1 MNLKPDSVL
10 IGFDY
15 GTKKMGVA
23 IAQCI
28 TKTATPLNV
37 LKIKNE
43 NPNWEQLDQIVNDY
57 KPDLAIIGHPG
68 KANKQTSLLADK
80 IEKFGSAIEKHYT
93 MPTILFD
100 ESYSTAMARQ
110 ELRDLRRDG
119 VLSRKIKRGQLDSMA
134 AKIILEQWLKL
145 EILKKNNSLPLDT
158 TMVE

>member
-1 MNLKPDSVL
+1 MNLKPESVL

-28 TKTATPLNV
+28 TKTATPLSV

-43 NPNWEQLDQIVNDY
+43 TPSWEQLDQIVSDY
-57 KPDLAIIGHPG
+57 RPVLAIIGYPG
-68 KANKQTSLLADK
+68 KINKQTSLLADK
-80 IEKFGSAIEKHYT
+80 IEKFGSAIEKHYK

-100 ESYSTAMARQ
+100 ETYSTTIARK

-119 VLSRKIKRGQLDSMA
+119 NLSRRIKRGQVDSMA

-145 EILKKNNSLPLDT
+145 KTLG
-158 TMVE
+158 

>member
-1 MNLKPDSVL
+1 MHLKPDSVL

-28 TKTATPLNV
+28 TKTATPLSV

-43 NPNWEQLDQIVNDY
+43 TPNWEQLDQIVNDY
-57 KPDLAIIGHPG
+57 KPDIAIIGYPG
-68 KANKQTSLLADK
+68 KNNKKTSLLAEK
-80 IEKFGSAIEKHYT
+80 IEKFRSAIEKQYK

-100 ESYSTAMARQ
+100 ETYSTTIARQ

-119 VLSRKIKRGQLDSMA
+119 TLIRRIKRGQVDSMA

-145 EILKKNNSLPLDT
+145 ETLG
-158 TMVE
+158 

>member
-43 NPNWEQLDQIVNDY
+43 NPNWEQLDQKVND
-57 KPDLAIIGHPG
+57 
-68 KANKQTSLLADK
+68 
-80 IEKFGSAIEKHYT
+80 
-93 MPTILFD
+93 
-100 ESYSTAMARQ
+100 
-110 ELRDLRRDG
+110 
-119 VLSRKIKRGQLDSMA
+119 
-134 AKIILEQWLKL
+134 
-145 EILKKNNSLPLDT
+145 
-158 TMVE
+158 

>member
-37 LKIKNE
+37 LEIKNE
-43 NPNWEQLDQIVNDY
+43 NPNLEQLDQIVNDY
-57 KPDLAIIGHPG
+57 KPDIAIIGYPG
-68 KANKQTSLLADK
+68 KNNKKTSLLANK
-80 IEKFGSAIEKHYT
+80 IEKFESAIEKHYK

-100 ESYSTAMARQ
+100 ETFSTTIARQ

-119 VLSRKIKRGQLDSMA
+119 ILSKRIKRGQVDSMA
-134 AKIILEQWLKL
+134 AKIILEQLLKL
-145 EILKKNNSLPLDT
+145 ETLG
-158 TMVE
+158 

>member
-43 NPNWEQLDQIVNDY
+43 TPNWEQLDQIVNDY
-57 KPDLAIIGHPG
+57 KPDIAIIGYPG
-68 KANKQTSLLADK
+68 KNNKKTSLLANK
-80 IEKFGSAIEKHYT
+80 IEKFESAIEKHYK

-100 ESYSTAMARQ
+100 ETYSTTIARQ

-119 VLSRKIKRGQLDSMA
+119 ILSKRIKRGQVDSMA
-134 AKIILEQWLKL
+134 AKIILEQWLQL
-145 EILKKNNSLPLDT
+145 ETPG
-158 TMVE
+158 

>member
-1 MNLKPDSVL
+1 MNLKPESVL

-43 NPNWEQLDQIVNDY
+43 TPNWEQLDQIVSDY
-57 KPDLAIIGHPG
+57 KPDLAIIGYPG
-68 KANKQTSLLADK
+68 KNNKQTSLLADK
-80 IEKFGSAIEKHYT
+80 IEKFGSAIEKHYK

-100 ESYSTAMARQ
+100 EAYSTTIARQ

-119 VLSRKIKRGQLDSMA
+119 TLSRRIKRGQVDSMA

-145 EILKKNNSLPLDT
+145 ETLG
-158 TMVE
+158 

>member
-1 MNLKPDSVL
+1 MNLKPESVL

-43 NPNWEQLDQIVNDY
+43 TPHWEQLDQIVSDY
-57 KPDLAIIGHPG
+57 RPVLAIIGYPG
-68 KANKQTSLLADK
+68 KINKQTSLLADK
-80 IEKFGSAIEKHYT
+80 IEKFGSAIEKHYK

-100 ESYSTAMARQ
+100 ETYSTTIARK

-119 VLSRKIKRGQLDSMA
+119 NLSRRIKRGQVDSMA

-145 EILKKNNSLPLDT
+145 
-158 TMVE
+158 

>member
-28 TKTATPLNV
+28 TKTATPLSV

-43 NPNWEQLDQIVNDY
+43 TPSWEQLDQIVSDY
-57 KPDLAIIGHPG
+57 RPVLAIIGYPG
-68 KANKQTSLLADK
+68 KINKQTSLLADK
-80 IEKFGSAIEKHYT
+80 IEKFGSAIEKHYK

-100 ESYSTAMARQ
+100 ETYSTTIARK

-119 VLSRKIKRGQLDSMA
+119 NLSRRIKRGQVDSMA

-145 EILKKNNSLPLDT
+145 KTLG
-158 TMVE
+158 

>member
-28 TKTATPLNV
+28 TKTATPLSV

-43 NPNWEQLDQIVNDY
+43 TPSWEQLDQIVSDY
-57 KPDLAIIGHPG
+57 KPVLAIIGYPG
-68 KANKQTSLLADK
+68 KNNKQTSLLADK
-80 IEKFGSAIEKHYT
+80 IEKFGSAIEKHYK

-100 ESYSTAMARQ
+100 ETYSTTIARK

-119 VLSRKIKRGQLDSMA
+119 NLSRRIKRGQVDSMA

-145 EILKKNNSLPLDT
+145 KTLG
-158 TMVE
+158 

>member
-28 TKTATPLNV
+28 TKTATPLTV

-43 NPNWEQLDQIVNDY
+43 TPNWEQLDQIVNDY
-57 KPDLAIIGHPG
+57 KPDLAIIGYPG
-68 KANKQTSLLADK
+68 KNNKQTSLLADK
-80 IEKFGSAIEKHYT
+80 IEKFGSAIEKHYK
-93 MPTILFD
+93 MPTILFY
-100 ESYSTAMARQ
+100 ETYSTTIARQ

-119 VLSRKIKRGQLDSMA
+119 TLSKRIKRG
-134 AKIILEQWLKL
+134 
-145 EILKKNNSLPLDT
+145 
-158 TMVE
+158 

>member
-23 IAQCI
+23 FAQCI

-57 KPDLAIIGHPG
+57 KPDLAIIGYPG
-68 KANKQTSLLADK
+68 KNNKQTSLLADK
-80 IEKFGSAIEKHYT
+80 IEKFGSAIEKHYK

-100 ESYSTAMARQ
+100 EAYSTTIARQ

-119 VLSRKIKRGQLDSMA
+119 TLSRRIKRGQVDSMA

-145 EILKKNNSLPLDT
+145 ETLG
-158 TMVE
+158 

>member
-43 NPNWEQLDQIVNDY
+43 TPNWEQLDQIVSDY
-57 KPDLAIIGHPG
+57 RPVLAIIGYPG
-68 KANKQTSLLADK
+68 KINKQTSLLDDK
-80 IEKFGSAIEKHYT
+80 IEKFGSAIEKHYK

-100 ESYSTAMARQ
+100 ETYSTTIARK

-119 VLSRKIKRGQLDSMA
+119 TLSRRIKRGQVDSMA

-145 EILKKNNSLPLDT
+145 ETLG
-158 TMVE
+158 

>member
-43 NPNWEQLDQIVNDY
+43 TPNWEQLDQIVNDY
-57 KPDLAIIGHPG
+57 KPDLAIIGYPG
-68 KANKQTSLLADK
+68 KNNKQTSLLADK
-80 IEKFGSAIEKHYT
+80 IEKFGSAIEKHYKMT
-93 MPTILFD
+93 TILFD
-100 ESYSTAMARQ
+100 ETYSTTIARQ

-119 VLSRKIKRGQLDSMA
+119 TLSRRIKRGQVDSMA

-145 EILKKNNSLPLDT
+145 ETLG
-158 TMVE
+158 

>member
-1 MNLKPDSVL
+1 MHLKPDSVL

-43 NPNWEQLDQIVNDY
+43 TPNWEQLDQIVNDY
-57 KPDLAIIGHPG
+57 KPDLAIIGYPG
-68 KANKQTSLLADK
+68 KNNKQTSLLADK
-80 IEKFGSAIEKHYT
+80 IEKFGSAIEKHYK

-100 ESYSTAMARQ
+100 EAYSTTIARQ

-119 VLSRKIKRGQLDSMA
+119 TLSRRIKRGQVDSMA

-145 EILKKNNSLPLDT
+145 ETLG
-158 TMVE
+158 

>member
-1 MNLKPDSVL
+1 MNLKPENIL
-10 IGFDY
+10 IGFDF
-15 GTKKMGVA
+15 GRKKMGVA

-28 TKTATPLNV
+28 TKTASALNA
-37 LKIKNE
+37 LKIKND
-43 NPNWEQLDQIVNDY
+43 NPNWEQLDQIIKDY

-100 ESYSTAMARQ
+100 ESYSTTMARL
-110 ELRDLRRDG
+110 ELRDLRRDRI
-119 VLSRKIKRGQLDSMA
+119 LSRRIKRGQVDSMA

-145 EILKKNNSLPLDT
+145 ETS
-158 TMVE
+158 E

>member
-43 NPNWEQLDQIVNDY
+43 TPNWEQLDQIVNDY
-57 KPDLAIIGHPG
+57 KPDLAIIGYPG
-68 KANKQTSLLADK
+68 KNNKQTSLLADK
-80 IEKFGSAIEKHYT
+80 IEKFGSAIEKHYK

-100 ESYSTAMARQ
+100 EAYSTTIARQ

-119 VLSRKIKRGQLDSMA
+119 TLSRRIKRGQVDSMA

-145 EILKKNNSLPLDT
+145 ETLG
-158 TMVE
+158 

>member
-43 NPNWEQLDQIVNDY
+43 KPNWEQLDQIVSDY
-57 KPDLAIIGHPG
+57 RPVLAIIGYPG
-68 KANKQTSLLADK
+68 KINKQTSLLADK
-80 IEKFGSAIEKHYT
+80 IEKFGSAIEKHYK

-100 ESYSTAMARQ
+100 ETYSTTIARK

-119 VLSRKIKRGQLDSMA
+119 NLSRRIKRGQVDSMA

-145 EILKKNNSLPLDT
+145 KTLG
-158 TMVE
+158 

>member
-43 NPNWEQLDQIVNDY
+43 TPNWEQLDQIVSDY
-57 KPDLAIIGHPG
+57 RPVLAIIGYPG
-68 KANKQTSLLADK
+68 KINKQTSLLADK
-80 IEKFGSAIEKHYT
+80 IEKFGSAIEKHYK

-100 ESYSTAMARQ
+100 ETYSTTLARQ

-119 VLSRKIKRGQLDSMA
+119 ILSRRIKKGQVDSMA

-145 EILKKNNSLPLDT
+145 ETLG
-158 TMVE
+158 

>member
-1 MNLKPDSVL
+1 MNLKSDSVL

-43 NPNWEQLDQIVNDY
+43 TPSWEQLDQIGNDY
-57 KPDLAIIGHPG
+57 RPDIAIIGYPG
-68 KANKQTSLLADK
+68 KNNTKTSLLADK
-80 IEKFGSAIEKHYT
+80 IEKFGSAIEKHYK

-100 ESYSTAMARQ
+100 ETYSTTIARQ

-119 VLSRKIKRGQLDSMA
+119 ILSKRIKRGQVDSMA
-134 AKIILEQWLKL
+134 AKIILEQWLQL
-145 EILKKNNSLPLDT
+145 ETPG
-158 TMVE
+158 

>member
-1 MNLKPDSVL
+1 MNLKPESVL

-43 NPNWEQLDQIVNDY
+43 TPNWEQLDQIVSDY
-57 KPDLAIIGHPG
+57 KPDLAIIGYPG
-68 KANKQTSLLADK
+68 KNNKQTSLLADK
-80 IEKFGSAIEKHYT
+80 IEKFGSAIEKHYK

-100 ESYSTAMARQ
+100 ETYSTTIARQ
-110 ELRDLRRDG
+110 KLIDLRRDG
-119 VLSRKIKRGQLDSMA
+119 ILSRRIKKGQVDSMA

-145 EILKKNNSLPLDT
+145 ATLR
-158 TMVE
+158 

>member
-15 GTKKMGVA
+15 GTKKMGGA

-37 LKIKNE
+37 IKIKNE
-43 NPNWEQLDQIVNDY
+43 TPNWEQLDQIVNDY
-57 KPDLAIIGHPG
+57 KPDIAIIGYPG
-68 KANKQTSLLADK
+68 KNNKKTSLLANK
-80 IEKFGSAIEKHYT
+80 IEKFESAIEKHYK

-100 ESYSTAMARQ
+100 ETYSTTIARQ

-119 VLSRKIKRGQLDSMA
+119 ILSKRIKRGQVDSMA
-134 AKIILEQWLKL
+134 AKIILEQWLQL
-145 EILKKNNSLPLDT
+145 ETPG
-158 TMVE
+158 

>member
-1 MNLKPDSVL
+1 MHLKPDSVL

-43 NPNWEQLDQIVNDY
+43 KPNWEQLDQIVSDY
-57 KPDLAIIGHPG
+57 RPVLAIIGYPG
-68 KANKQTSLLADK
+68 KINKQTSLLADK
-80 IEKFGSAIEKHYT
+80 IEKFGSAIEKHYK

-100 ESYSTAMARQ
+100 ETYSTTIARK

-119 VLSRKIKRGQLDSMA
+119 TLSRRIKRGQVDSMA

-145 EILKKNNSLPLDT
+145 
-158 TMVE
+158 

>member
-1 MNLKPDSVL
+1 MNLKPNSVL
-10 IGFDY
+10 IGFDF

-23 IAQCI
+23 VAQCI

-37 LKIKNE
+37 LQIKNGY
-43 NPNWEQLDQIVNDY
+43 PNWEQLDQIINDY
-57 KPDLAIIGHPG
+57 KPDLAIIGYPG
-68 KANKQTSLLADK
+68 RDNKNTSLLADK

-100 ESYSTAMARQ
+100 ESYSTTMARQ

-119 VLSRKIKRGQLDSMA
+119 ILSRRIKRGQVDSMA

-145 EILKKNNSLPLDT
+145 ETLG
-158 TMVE
+158 

>member
-43 NPNWEQLDQIVNDY
+43 KPNWEQLDQIVSDY
-57 KPDLAIIGHPG
+57 RPVLAIIGYPG
-68 KANKQTSLLADK
+68 KINKQTSLLADK
-80 IEKFGSAIEKHYT
+80 IEKFGSAIEKHYKLSNKDST
-93 MPTILFD
+93 TDSKFSIIPNDLLEMKKIL
-100 ESYSTAMARQ
+100 TQ
-110 ELRDLRRDG
+110 
-119 VLSRKIKRGQLDSMA
+119 I
-134 AKIILEQWLKL
+134 
-145 EILKKNNSLPLDT
+145 
-158 TMVE
+158 

>member
-1 MNLKPDSVL
+1 MNLKPENVL
-10 IGFDY
+10 IGFDF
-15 GTKKMGVA
+15 GRKKMGVA

-28 TKTATPLNV
+28 TKTASPLNA
-37 LKIKNE
+37 LKIQNDH
-43 NPNWEQLDQIVNDY
+43 PNWEHLDQIINDY

-68 KANKQTSLLADK
+68 RVNKQTSLLADK

-110 ELRDLRRDG
+110 ELRDMRRKG
-119 VLSRKIKRGQLDSMA
+119 IMSRKIKRGQLDSMA

-145 EILKKNNSLPLDT
+145 ETLKKNNNLPLDT
-158 TMVE
+158 TMME